1 MNRILIV
8 LISLLTLAAIACG
21 NSEVAEEPTQTPPST
36 AAAPATAEE
45 KTEQP
50 AAKAEPEGTPVNLEQ
65 QPSQFTEP
73 LPTGTFRRLWSDPP
87 TLDPHLTGD
96 TTSAGI
102 VAEVFSGLVSLDTDL
117 KLVPDIAESWTIED
131 GTVYTFKLRANA
143 KFHNGKPVTAQDF
156 KWSMERA
163 AAPETASPVADT
175 YLNDILGAEKYFD
188 GEADEIVGIKVID
201 DHTLEITTDA
211 PKAYFLAKLTYP
223 TAHVLDREVVEAGG
237 RSWWIDNPVGTG
249 PFKLSEYRIGERIV
263 LERNEDYY
271 RDLAG
276 VETIVMNLAGGQA
289 MAMYENDEIEIT
301 GVGLY
306 DLERVLDPNEPLNK
320 ELVVAPPGFSVSYIG
335 FNTSMAPFDDVKF
348 RQALNHA
355 VDKQLIATGVLSELV
370 EPAYSILPPGFP
382 GYTEDIVG
390 LQFDPELARKLL
402 SESKYAD
409 AESRP
414 RIVVTVPGTGG
425 TIGLDLEVV
434 LEMWKQE
441 LGVQV
446 EIQQVEWATYLE
458 DLDDKK
464 FQAYAGLGWEADY
477 PDPQDFL
484 DILFHSESSINHGNF
499 KNAEID
505 AVLEEARVEA
515 DIQKR
520 NRSLPPG
527 GADDRRRRPLGA
539 HVVHWRPLRPGQ
551 GLRRRLRDDAD
562 DRAEAEAD
570 QAHRRRVA
578 SGKDDGCGGSPEVVG
593 LPPLIHARPVSG
605 REHVQARQPRGCGL
619 RTQRVSLRSSARA
632 ASGYV
637 EVHSK
642 ASPLAPCAASG
653 GLAHDLHARQV
664 WAGRPR
670 QGHPGQPL
678 RRGHCRAHPGPAR
691 AGPPILRPV
700 RRLYLELRPGRF
712 SARATGTAASPFGT
726 SSSAR
731 CGSRP
736 SLRLQP

>member
-8 LISLLTLAAIACG
+8 LVSLLTLLTLAAVACG
-21 NSEVAEEPTQTPPST
+21 DSEVAEEPTQTPPST
-36 AAAPATAEE
+36 SAAPAAAEE
-45 KTEQP
+45 KSEQP

-96 TTSAGI
+96 TTSAGV
-102 VAEVFSGLVSLDTDL
+102 VAEVFSGLVTLDTDL

-156 KWSMERA
+156 KWSLERA
-163 AAPETASPVADT
+163 AAPDTASPVADT

-188 GEADEIVGIKVID
+188 GEADEIVGLKVID

-223 TAHVLDREVVEAGG
+223 TANVLDREVVEAGG

-335 FNTSMAPFDDVKF
+335 FNASMAPFDDVKF

-382 GYTEDIVG
+382 GYTENIVG
-390 LQFDPELARKLL
+390 LQFDPDLARKLL
-402 SESKYAD
+402 SESKYPD

-441 LGVQV
+441 LGVEV

-458 DLDDKK
+458 DLDAKK

-484 DILFHSESSINHGNF
+484 DILFHSESSINHGDF

-505 AVLEEARVEA
+505 AILEEARVEA
-515 DIQKR
+515 DINKR
-520 NRSLPPG
+520 IALYHQAEQMIVDAAPWVPMWFTG
-527 GADDRRRRPLGA
+527 DRYAL
-539 HVVHWRPLRPGQ
+539 V
-551 GLRRRLRDDAD
+551 
-562 DRAEAEAD
+562 
-570 QAHRRRVA
+570 
-578 SGKDDGCGGSPEVVG
+578 KDYVE
-593 LPPLIHARPVSG
+593 
-605 REHVQARQPRGCGL
+605 
-619 RTQRVSLRSSARA
+619 
-632 ASGYV
+632 GYV
-637 EVHSK
+637 MTPMIVPK
-642 ASPLAPCAASG
+642 L
-653 GLAHDLHARQV
+653 RQ
-664 WAGRPR
+664 
-670 QGHPGQPL
+670 
-678 RRGHCRAHPGPAR
+678 
-691 AGPPILRPV
+691 I
-700 RRLYLELRPGRF
+700 RLTDEE
-712 SARATGTAASPFGT
+712 
-726 SSSAR
+726 
-731 CGSRP
+731 
-736 SLRLQP
+736 

>member
-484 DILFHSESSINHGNF
+484 DILFHSESSINHGDF

-520 NRSLPPG
+520 IALYHQAEQMIVDAAPWVPMWFTG
-527 GADDRRRRPLGA
+527 DRYAL
-539 HVVHWRPLRPGQ
+539 V
-551 GLRRRLRDDAD
+551 
-562 DRAEAEAD
+562 
-570 QAHRRRVA
+570 
-578 SGKDDGCGGSPEVVG
+578 KDYVE
-593 LPPLIHARPVSG
+593 
-605 REHVQARQPRGCGL
+605 
-619 RTQRVSLRSSARA
+619 
-632 ASGYV
+632 GYV
-637 EVHSK
+637 MTPMIVPK
-642 ASPLAPCAASG
+642 LK
-653 GLAHDLHARQV
+653 Q
-664 WAGRPR
+664 
-670 QGHPGQPL
+670 
-678 RRGHCRAHPGPAR
+678 
-691 AGPPILRPV
+691 I
-700 RRLYLELRPGRF
+700 RLTDEE
-712 SARATGTAASPFGT
+712 
-726 SSSAR
+726 
-731 CGSRP
+731 
-736 SLRLQP
+736 